1 MQSYMAPQW
10 FYGYDVGFE
19 LLFAVITIIVAIF
32 AYRIYKATNQNYAK
46 YLSIAFFLI
55 GLSNIFQSI
64 INFLILTKLNENICG
79 FVKIQSVAYFNT
91 IGAYIHMIL
100 FLIGLVYLVFMTF
113 KSENKTILTLL
124 VLVSLLSMFLSSN
137 ILYTF
142 YLLSSIYLIIIS
154 LYFIRNYLKNKK
166 TQTLLIA
173 VAFLFLLFGS
183 IHFLFSV
190 NHQLFYAIGH
200 LLEFIAYVLI
210 FTNLIMVRKK

>member
-1 MQSYMAPQW
+1 MAPQW